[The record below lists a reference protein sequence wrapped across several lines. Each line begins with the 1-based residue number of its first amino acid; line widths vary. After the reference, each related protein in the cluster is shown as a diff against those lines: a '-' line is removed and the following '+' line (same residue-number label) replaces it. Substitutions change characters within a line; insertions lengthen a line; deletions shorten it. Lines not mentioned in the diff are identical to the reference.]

1 MAKKLIVGAAAIAA
15 VALTLAGCAPTTDT
29 GSNTS
34 SALQGDITG
43 EITVL
48 TQRTDLVDTV
58 FQDYKKSFEAK
69 YPGTT
74 VKFEAITDYEGDVST
89 RLTSG
94 NVGDVLLIP
103 NTVTRDQ
110 LPTFFEPLGTVDD
123 LSSTYRFLNE
133 QSFDGNAYGIAITG
147 NAQGIVYNKKVWA
160 AAGVT
165 EWPTTTDEF
174 IADLQAIKANTDAT
188 PLYTNYAAGW
198 PMTQWEGNRGIT
210 ADTDANLT
218 LVNDDSPWAAGKYHD
233 ITDGLL
239 YDVVADGL
247 VEADPTTT
255 DWESSKGL
263 IGSGKVAT
271 MVLGSWAITQMQ
283 DAAVTA
289 GASADDIAYMPF
301 PYQVDGKF
309 HSTIGGDYKNAIS
322 ISSTNKPTAWAW
334 IQWFAAESNYASDQG
349 GLSPLVGGES
359 ASTLADFDAKGVE
372 YVELN
377 SLPADQATAETDIT
391 SESEI
396 DLWGPIYRQKL
407 VDIARGA
414 AKGDKASYFAELNQR
429 WADAKASIG

>member
-29 GSNTS
+29 GSTTS

-58 FQDYKKSFEAK
+58 FQDYKKTFEAK

-110 LPTFFEPLGTVDD
+110 LPTFFEPLGKVDD

-133 QSFDGNAYGIAITG
+133 QSFDGDAYGIAITG

-174 IADLQAIKANTDAT
+174 IADLQAIKATTDAT

-198 PMTQWEGNRGIT
+198 PMTQWEGNRGVT
-210 ADTDANLT
+210 GDADANLS
-218 LVNDDSPWAAGKYHD
+218 LVADSAPWSAGKYHD

-283 DAAVTA
+283 DAAETA
-289 GASADDIAYMPF
+289 GQSRDDIGYMPF

-309 HSTIGGDYKNAIS
+309 HSTIGGDYKNAVS
-322 ISSTNKPTAWAW
+322 LSSTNKPTAWAW

-349 GLSPLVGGES
+349 GLSPLVGGPS

-429 WADAKASIG
+429 WADAQASVG

>member
-15 VALTLAGCAPTTDT
+15 VALTLAGCAPTADT
-29 GSNTS
+29 GSTSS

-58 FQDYKKSFEAK
+58 FQDYKKTFEAK

-110 LPTFFEPLGTVDD
+110 LPTFFEPLGKVDD

-133 QSFDGNAYGIAITG
+133 QSFDGDAYGIAITG

-160 AAGVT
+160 AAGLT
-165 EWPTTTDEF
+165 DWPTTPDEF

-198 PMTQWEGNRGIT
+198 PMTQWEGNRGMMGD
-210 ADTDANLT
+210 ADANLT
-218 LVNDDSPWAAGKYHD
+218 LVADDSPWATGKYHE

-239 YDVVADGL
+239 YDSVADGL

-283 DAAVTA
+283 DAAATA
-289 GASADDIAYMPF
+289 GQSRDDIGYMPF

-322 ISSTNKPTAWAW
+322 ITSTNKPTAWAW

-349 GLSPLVGGES
+349 GLSPLVGGPS
-359 ASTLADFDAKGVE
+359 ASTLADFDSKGVQ

-414 AKGDKASYFAELNQR
+414 ASGDKASYFADLNKR
-429 WADAKASIG
+429 WADAKASVG